1 MDLINM
7 KPNQEILE
15 ILINIKMNTDHFDSL
30 AEHIQ
35 LDEYLIEI
43 FDSYE
48 FHEQIL
54 QLLLFLLET
63 KN

>member
-30 AEHIQ
+30 AEHI
-35 LDEYLIEI
+35 
-43 FDSYE
+43 
-48 FHEQIL
+48 
-54 QLLLFLLET
+54 
-63 KN
+63 